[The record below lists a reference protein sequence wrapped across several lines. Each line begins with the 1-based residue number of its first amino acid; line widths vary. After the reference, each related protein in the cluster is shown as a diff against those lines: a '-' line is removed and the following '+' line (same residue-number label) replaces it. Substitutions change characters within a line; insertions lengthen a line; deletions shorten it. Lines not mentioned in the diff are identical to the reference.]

1 MTRGGC
7 LHFTGVLQQGFSA
20 CTKKRDFIERSG
32 FKEIQISELKERDFC
47 M

>member
-1 MTRGGC
+1 MNKPELR
-7 LHFTGVLQQGFSA
+7 LSHIHWRVNNI
-20 CTKKRDFIERSG
+20 KKAVKDIERLG